1 MEGKD
6 NLSFDDSKTLDWQ
19 NPKLVML
26 SESYYGGADAMRAD
40 GSLQCF
46 PGSQGI
52 PPQSNCTGFGLGA
65 LASCDSGGDF

>member
-26 SESYYGGADAMRAD
+26 SESYYGGAAAMRAD
-40 GSLQCF
+40 GTSPCNY
-46 PGSQGI
+46 GSQGFNEADI
-52 PPQSNCTGFGLGA
+52 CSNGA
-65 LASCDSGGDF
+65 SL